1 MLGKT
6 HLAFGLGVASCGI
19 YATNSLFQ
27 TPLLSLEDSILFYGA
42 VSLGALLPDID
53 EPQSLIG
60 RKTLGISNFIK
71 FFFGHRGFT
80 HSLLF
85 VALLSIVLAALS
97 HFGILPLVVCV
108 GLALGCLLH
117 LVGDM
122 MTPSGVPLLMPFSL
136 NNHHILPQ
144 ILRFKTG
151 GIFDYLIGLLS
162 TTAFVY
168 CNAKPLQNYFLL

>member
-6 HLAFGLGVASCGI
+6 HLAFGFGVASCGI
-19 YATNSLFQ
+19 YAADSLSQ

-42 VSLGALLPDID
+42 VGFGALLPDID

-60 RKTLGISNFIK
+60 RKTLGISNLIK

-85 VALLSIVLAALS
+85 VALLGIVLVTLS
-97 HFGILPLVVCV
+97 HFRILPLTVCA
-108 GLALGCLLH
+108 GLILGCLLH

-136 NNHHILPQ
+136 QNHHILPQ

-151 GIFDYLIGLLS
+151 GIFDYLIGFLS
-162 TTAFVY
+162 ITAFIY
-168 CNAKPLQNYFLL
+168 FNAKPLQNYFLL